1 MHWQTRLGLFL
12 AIAGLTHSFALSQES
27 GGVQQ
32 RGKFLAPPGQVIAI
46 RAGRLFDAKSG
57 NILNNQIVGME
68 KVDPTEASVRVN
80 TLQTQIQTAL
90 ALTSQLQKISLIN
103 YL

>member
-1 MHWQTRLGLFL
+1 
-12 AIAGLTHSFALSQES
+12 
-27 GGVQQ
+27 
-32 RGKFLAPPGQVIAI
+32 
-46 RAGRLFDAKSG
+46 
-57 NILNNQIVGME
+57 ME

>member
-1 MHWQTRLGLFL
+1 
-12 AIAGLTHSFALSQES
+12 
-27 GGVQQ
+27 
-32 RGKFLAPPGQVIAI
+32 
-46 RAGRLFDAKSG
+46 
-57 NILNNQIVGME
+57 ME
-68 KVDPTEASVRVN
+68 KVDPAEAAVRVN